1 MHIAR
6 EYDTAPQANAAV
18 RYLIEHA
25 IVAGV
30 VYSAMRRRELEPGL
44 GLHRTTNGVFRVMLA
59 RSEDAGDAQL
69 LLDDF
74 DTQALDLPDNWED
87 EAEPDLS
94 RLRPEHTPACPG
106 CNAALPPQAHLERC
120 PACRRPVDVPM
131 LIAAQHGPEVLA
143 ELVPESEA
151 DEWIDAELLI
161 VVDLPCPRCR
171 YGLAGLPPAG
181 LCPECAAPYDK
192 RAMLER
198 LFAAGG

>member
-6 EYDTAPQANAAV
+6 EYDTAPQANAAAK
-18 RYLIEHA
+18 YLIEHG

-44 GLHRTTNGVFRVMLA
+44 GIHRPSHGVFRVLLSRTKDA
-59 RSEDAGDAQL
+59 EDARL

-74 DTQALDLPDNWED
+74 DTQALNLPDNWED
-87 EAEPDLS
+87 EAEPDLA
-94 RLRPEHTPACPG
+94 RLAPEHAPTCPRCAATLPA
-106 CNAALPPQAHLERC
+106 QAHLEHC
-120 PACRRPVDVPM
+120 PTCQHPVDVPM

-143 ELVPESEA
+143 ELVPEAEA
-151 DEWIDAELLI
+151 DEWIDADLLI
-161 VVDLPCPRCR
+161 AVDLPCLNCR

-181 LCPECAAPYDK
+181 LCPECGTPYDK

-198 LFAAGG
+198 LFAAGR